1 MEEFFKRNGS
11 EEVYQSIIKR
21 LELYDTYDL
30 MAKISCASFF
40 LRTTVFV
47 KSENELN
54 PAEYSKAILFLTSL
68 YITRGFKSGV
78 QYVKYNELK
87 ILVEDIF
94 KYIISNRTYSS
105 SDEVEAIALSQS
117 MGSEVLGG
125 FKSYYILTL
134 FEFQRSILAE
144 MKISKDEFVEDVF
157 DYLKFYDLKI
167 EHDNITFEEYIN
179 NFQNYDNS
187 NFIYN
192 GKFQSIMDSLSCG
205 CGIYPNLYSIHN
217 PFYSMDIAK
226 CCFIKIKDRNCCFI
240 PEIITGKLP
249 KYFTNA
255 IPKEQTSLWYE
266 NRKAWSENS
275 VASVFYNN
283 FPEADILVNN
293 FYYLGKKEHR
303 SENDIIVG
311 FKGFLFIIEV
321 KAANVTPDPVYE
333 NEDAVIASYHKQI
346 EEGMNQCDRVE
357 EILINEGS
365 ISLYNEDNSL
375 KTTIYKNDYV
385 EFFKI
390 TVTFEEMG
398 SFLPGFMNRKNSSTG
413 NIIINF
419 YDLLTVMDYLSNPA
433 YIIKYFQERK
443 LIVPSKCIIHDE
455 LVYLGLFTT
464 ECIHFSEYINSWV
477 KDKKKFGYIFFPE
490 VEFISEIED
499 YYENGKPEKV
509 PFNINNLVQKIVNVN
524 YKNISSFEMS
534 RLIGILNLS
543 MDDHDMIEQ
552 KFNNPYKRFVIRFGK
567 KDEDIEYAVVV
578 KKTKK
583 ECLEIVA
590 DYFHS
595 HSEINKIVIIYFDA
609 SKTKI
614 TTIKRSNPELKK
626 IKISNTQWN
635 RTIMDIDD

>member
-1 MEEFFKRNGS
+1 MEEFLKQYGS
-11 EEVYQSIIKR
+11 EEAFQSIIKR

-40 LRTTVFV
+40 MRTTVFQ

-54 PAEYSKAILFLTSL
+54 PFEYSKVILYLTSL

-78 QYVKYNELK
+78 QYIKYEELK
-87 ILVEDIF
+87 ILVEDIN
-94 KYIISNRTYSS
+94 KYIFLNRDYKK

-117 MGSEVLGG
+117 MGSEVLGK

-134 FEFQRSILAE
+134 FEYQKSILTE
-144 MKISKDEFVEDVF
+144 MRISKDEFVEDVF
-157 DYLKFYDLKI
+157 NYLKFYDLKTQF
-167 EHDNITFEEYIN
+167 DNITFEEYIN
-179 NFQNYDNS
+179 NFNNYDNS

-192 GKFQSIMDSLSCG
+192 GKFQPIMDSLTCG

-217 PFYSMDIAK
+217 PFYSMDITK
-226 CCFIKIKDRNCCFI
+226 CCFIKIKDKKCCFI
-240 PEIITGKLP
+240 PGIITGKLP

-266 NRKAWSENS
+266 NRKSWSENS
-275 VASVFYNN
+275 VASLFYKN
-283 FPEADILVNN
+283 FPDADILDNN
-293 FYYLGKKEHR
+293 FYYLGKKRHR

-321 KAANVTPDPVYE
+321 KAASVTPDSVYE
-333 NEDAVIASYHKQI
+333 NEDAVIDSYHKQI
-346 EEGMNQCDRVE
+346 EEGNNQCNRIE
-357 EILINEGS
+357 EILINEGN

-375 KTTIYKNDYV
+375 KTTINKNDY
-385 EFFKI
+385 EEIFKI

-419 YDLLTVMDYLSNPA
+419 YDLLTVMDYLSNPT

-455 LVYLGLFTT
+455 LVYLGIFTT
-464 ECIHFSEYINSWV
+464 ECIHFSKYIKSMA
-477 KDKKKFGYIFFPE
+477 DKRKEFGYIFFPE
-490 VEFISEIED
+490 VDFISEIEN
-499 YYENGKPEKV
+499 YYNNVSQKG
-509 PFNINNLVQKIVNVN
+509 PFKINKLVQKVMNVN

-534 RLIGILNLS
+534 NLIGILNLS
-543 MDDHDMIEQ
+543 VDNHDIIEE
-552 KFNNPYKRFVIRFGK
+552 KYNNPYNRTVFRFRK
-567 KDEDIEYAVVV
+567 KDVNMEYVVV
-578 KKTKK
+578 IKKNKK
-583 ECLEIVA
+583 ECMEIVA

-595 HSEINKIVIIYFDA
+595 HSEVNKIIIIYFDA

-626 IKISNTQWN
+626 IKIFNTQWN
-635 RTIMDIDD
+635 RTILDIND